1 MIVGSL
7 ANSFCAAGGF
17 CAGSTIVTEHQRI
30 NGTSFVFSASMP
42 AMLAVSSSEGIGILT
57 DTPSIMTSLQENIR
71 VIRSILDK
79 VDCITIPSFPASPI
93 IHIQVKPVSATSLMP
108 PSADTP
114 KPSATGKSNPA
125 SVVPYNPVVFNI
137 DEEER
142 LLQQIVEEAL
152 AQGVMLTRA
161 KRLHGLEHVE
171 PRPSIRLAVT
181 AALTRKDCEK
191 AAGII
196 KAALVKV
203 LGKRK

>member
-1 MIVGSL
+1 
-7 ANSFCAAGGF
+7 
-17 CAGSTIVTEHQRI
+17 
-30 NGTSFVFSASMP
+30 
-42 AMLAVSSSEGIGILT
+42 
-57 DTPSIMTSLQENIR
+57 
-71 VIRSILDK
+71 
-79 VDCITIPSFPASPI
+79 
-93 IHIQVKPVSATSLMP
+93 MP